1 MKTPRALF
9 APPADGLSSPMD
21 RRSFLKLSALAGG
34 GLLLGCSFKGGSLHA
49 AEVGRP
55 TVATLRDFAPN
66 PFIRIS
72 PSGVVTIIAHKPELG
87 QGISTALPMI
97 VAEELDV
104 EWSAVRIEGA
114 KYDPVAYG
122 NQRAGGSMSTPTSY
136 TPMRQMGATARAI
149 LISAAAEIWGVPAG
163 ECTTAGGFVIHAASG
178 RRAVY
183 GSLVAKAV
191 TLPVPAAATVAL
203 KNPKDFKLI
212 GTRVTGYQNAAIV
225 VGKPLFG
232 IDQKVPGM
240 LYAVY
245 EKCPVFGGKV
255 VSANLDQ
262 ILAQPGVKHAFVIE
276 GTSNLMGL
284 MPGVAIVADST
295 WSAFSARRQLRVKWD
310 EGAYANDSTAG
321 FEQKAAA
328 IGAKM
333 EGGSVVRNTGDA
345 AAALAGAA
353 KVVEAVYS
361 YPFIA
366 HATLEP
372 QNTLAHFQD
381 GRIEIWS
388 PTRAPA
394 DGATLISNTLGIP
407 AANITIHITRSGGA
421 FGRRAAADFMV
432 EAAAIS
438 QRIGAPVKLTWS
450 REDDLRHDHYRPAGH
465 HFFKAGLDAAG
476 KLIAWQ
482 NHFVTYGNKVQGRDG
497 KTTLVP
503 AVGGSLD
510 GAQFPAAA
518 VPNYHTIQSMIECAV
533 PTGSWRAP
541 GNNAYAYVMQGFVDE
556 LAFAAGRDSLQFRLE
571 LIAAMPKPKSAAAP
585 DGGPS
590 SEFNPERAAGVLRLA
605 AEKAGWGKKLAAGQG
620 AGIAFHF
627 CHLGYAAHVA
637 EVTVSPSGAVRVDR
651 VVTAVDV
658 GRQIVNLS
666 GAENQVQ
673 GSIIDALSAAMNQ
686 ECTLEFGRM
695 VQGNFDDYAL
705 IRMSEAPRHLEIHYR
720 RTDHHPTGIGEPPLP
735 PLAPAVANA
744 IFAATGKRLRQLP
757 WSKAGL
763 SWS

>member
-1 MKTPRALF
+1 
-9 APPADGLSSPMD
+9 MD
-21 RRSFLKLSALAGG
+21 RRGFLRLSALAGG
-34 GLLLGCSFKGGSLHA
+34 GLLLGCYFKGGVLSA

-55 TVATLRDFAPN
+55 TAETLRNFAPN
-66 PFIRIS
+66 PFVRIS
-72 PSGVVTIIAHKPELG
+72 PDGVVTIIAHKPELG

-104 EWSAVRIEGA
+104 DWSSVRIEGA
-114 KYDPVAYG
+114 MYDPVAYG

-149 LISAAAEIWGVPAG
+149 LVAAAADTWGVAAS
-163 ECTTAGGFVIHAASG
+163 ECTTASGFVLHAASG
-178 RRAVY
+178 RKASY

-191 TLPVPAAATVAL
+191 TLPVPAVATVTF

-212 GTRVTGYQNAAIV
+212 GTRVTGHANRAIV
-225 VGKPLFG
+225 TGQPLFG

-255 VSANLDQ
+255 VSANLDLIQ
-262 ILAQPGVKHAFVIE
+262 AQPGVKHAFVIE
-276 GTSNLMGL
+276 GTSNVMGL

-295 WSAFSARRQLRVKWD
+295 WSAFSARRLLKVKWD

-328 IGAKM
+328 LGAKM
-333 EGGSVVRNTGDA
+333 EGGTVVRNTGDA
-345 AAALAGAA
+345 AAALASAA
-353 KVVEAVYS
+353 KVVESAYS
-361 YPFIA
+361 YPFIS

-372 QNTLAHFQD
+372 QNTLAHFQE

-394 DGATLISNTLGIP
+394 DGATLISSTLGIP
-407 AANITIHITRSGGA
+407 AANIKIHITRSGGA

-438 QRIGAPVKLTWS
+438 QKISAPVKLTWS
-450 REDDLRHDHYRPAGH
+450 REDDLRHDHFRPAGH
-465 HFFKAGLDAAG
+465 HFFKAGLDATG

-482 NHFVTYGNKVQGRDG
+482 NHFVTYGTKAAGRDG
-497 KTTLVP
+497 KTKLAP
-503 AVGGSLD
+503 AVGGTLD
-510 GAQFPAAA
+510 GAQFPAGA
-518 VPNYHTIQSMIECAV
+518 VPNYQTLQSMMECAV

-541 GNNAYAYVMQGFVDE
+541 GNNALAYVMQGFVDE
-556 LAFAAGRDSLQFRLE
+556 IAVAAGKDPLQFRLD
-571 LIAAMPKPKSAAAP
+571 LLAATPKPKSTTAA

-590 SEFNPERAAGVLRLA
+590 SELNPERAAAVLRMA
-605 AEKAGWGKKLAAGQG
+605 AEKAGWGKKYPAGQG

-637 EVTVSPSGAVRVDR
+637 EVTVSASGAVHVDR

-686 ECTLEFGRM
+686 ECTLESGRM
-695 VQGNFDDYAL
+695 VQGNFDEYAL
-705 IRMSEAPRHLEIHYR
+705 LRMPEAPRNVEIHYVR
-720 RTDHHPTGIGEPPLP
+720 SDNHPTGIGEPPLP

-744 IFAATGKRLRQLP
+744 IFAASGKRLRQMP

-763 SWS
+763 RWA